1 MNQPAPAPSPPALP
15 VSLAANPKLS
25 SWLKFS
31 SNGQV
36 TISPGKV
43 EIGQGIVTALAQI
56 AADELDIDLSRVQ
69 MIRAS
74 TATSPNEGVTSG
86 SLSIQQSGRALRHAC
101 AEVRRIFL
109 QQAAERLGVDIDA
122 LDIEDG
128 TISGPGN
135 VRTSYWEL
143 AEEVSLDRDATPG
156 VTPKIASRRAL
167 AGNSIQRIDIPDKV
181 LGRPRFIHDQA
192 LAGMLHGR
200 VLRPENARAKL
211 IELKEDGAR
220 AVAGLVAIVRDGSF
234 AGVVSETEHGAEAA
248 LNALRKGA
256 SWSDGEPLPDE
267 NDLASFLKAQPSE
280 STIIDKK
287 TAASP
292 GTAARTIRRQYTRPY
307 IAHASIAPSCA
318 MAQWHGDRVHVW
330 THSQGVYLLRADL
343 ALVLKLPVE
352 NITVEHMEGA
362 GCYGHNAADDVALDA
377 VLLAKAAGGRP
388 VRVQWSRQ
396 GEMSDAPFGAAMA
409 IEIEADLDAQ
419 GEIIDWRHSIWGNGH
434 VARPGRAAQP
444 ALLAGFELAN
454 PFPRMI
460 STNPPQANGG
470 GGDRNSIP
478 LYDFPSWR
486 IESHRLTTMPIRTS
500 ALRTL
505 GGQGN
510 VFAIESILDEI
521 AAERGEDPVAF
532 RLRHLRDERAK
543 DVIRAVA
550 ARAKWKPE
558 KQPGIG
564 HGVGFARY
572 KNTGAYCAAIA
583 EIEGAEEIS
592 VRKLTLAVDVG
603 EAINP
608 DGVINQIEGGAIQ
621 ATSWVLKERVR
632 FDRQRITSTSWTE
645 YPILRFSE
653 VPDVEVEVIQRSGY
667 RPGRRRRGC
676 PWPGYG
682 GHRQRRIRRA
692 RRAGARSADHA
703 RQDHCRD
710 GIDLMSS
717 LNILSGG
724 AAQGLVGSLTPAFK
738 AQTGFDIAGEFGAV
752 GVMADKL
759 RKGTPADIVILTA
772 ALVAKLA
779 EEKLVVATSIAD
791 VGLVETALAVR
802 TGDPLA
808 AVRDAADLRE
818 ALLASDAIF
827 VPDTKAS
834 TAGIHVANVLQQLG
848 IADEVAARLRIFP
861 NGATAMRELA
871 ASEARRPIGCTQ
883 STEIISTK
891 GRNPVRFTAAG
902 LRTCD
907 HVHGRHHGRRR
918 PPATSPGPDRPVDRC
933 RTT

>member
-1 MNQPAPAPSPPALP
+1 MSQQAPAPSPALP

-31 SNGQV
+31 STGQV
-36 TISPGKV
+36 TVSPGKV

-56 AADELDIDLSRVQ
+56 AADELDIDLSRVR
-69 MIRAS
+69 MVRAS
-74 TATSPNEGVTSG
+74 TASSPNEGVTSG
-86 SLSIQQSGRALRHAC
+86 SLSIQQSGRAMRHAC

-109 QQAAERLGVDIDA
+109 QQAAERLGVDADA

-143 AEEVSLDRDATPG
+143 ADDVSLDRDATPD
-156 VTPKIASRRAL
+156 VTPKTASHRTL
-167 AGNSIQRIDIPDKV
+167 AGHSVQRIDIPDKV
-181 LGRPRFIHDQA
+181 FGRTRFIHDQA

-200 VLRPENARAKL
+200 VLRPDTARAEL
-211 IELKEDGAR
+211 TGLKEDGAR
-220 AVAGLVAIVRDGSF
+220 AVAGLVAIVRDGNF
-234 AGVVSETEHGAEAA
+234 AGVVSDTEHGADAA
-248 LNALRKGA
+248 LAALRKGA
-256 SWSDGEPLPDE
+256 SWSDGEPLFDE
-267 NDLASFLKAQPSE
+267 NDLSSFLKAQPAE
-280 STIIDKK
+280 STVINQK
-287 TAASP
+287 TAASSC
-292 GTAARTIRRQYTRPY
+292 TAARTIKRQYTRPY

-318 MAQWHGDRVHVW
+318 MAQWDGDRLHVW

-343 ALVLKLPVE
+343 ALVLRLPVE

-377 VLLAKAAGGRP
+377 ALLAKAASGRP

-444 ALLAGFELAN
+444 ALLAGYELAS
-454 PFPRMI
+454 PFTRMV
-460 STNPPQANGG
+460 STNPPQSNGG
-470 GGDRNSIP
+470 GSDRNSIP

-564 HGVGFARY
+564 HGIGFGRY

-583 EIEGAEEIS
+583 EIEGTEEII

-653 VPDVEVEVIQRSGY
+653 VPDVEVEVIQRSDVD
-667 RPGRRRRGC
+667 P
-676 PWPGYG
+676 
-682 GHRQRRIRRA
+682 
-692 RRAGARSADHA
+692 
-703 RQDHCRD
+703 
-710 GIDLMSS
+710 
-717 LNILSGG
+717 
-724 AAQGLVGSLTPAFK
+724 VG
-738 AQTGFDIAGEFGAV
+738 AGEAAHGPV
-752 GVMADKL
+752 
-759 RKGTPADIVILTA
+759 TA
-772 ALVAKLA
+772 A
-779 EEKLVVATSIAD
+779 IANAVFD
-791 VGLVETALAVR
+791 ALGVR
-802 TGDPLA
+802 
-808 AVRDAADLRE
+808 VRDLPITRDRIIAAME
-818 ALLASDAIF
+818 
-827 VPDTKAS
+827 S
-834 TAGIHVANVLQQLG
+834 T
-848 IADEVAARLRIFP
+848 
-861 NGATAMRELA
+861 
-871 ASEARRPIGCTQ
+871 
-883 STEIISTK
+883 
-891 GRNPVRFTAAG
+891 
-902 LRTCD
+902 
-907 HVHGRHHGRRR
+907 
-918 PPATSPGPDRPVDRC
+918 
-933 RTT
+933 

>member
-1 MNQPAPAPSPPALP
+1 MNQPAPAPSAPTLP

-25 SWLKFS
+25 SWLRFS
-31 SNGQV
+31 SSGEV
-36 TISPGKV
+36 TVSPGKV

-74 TATSPNEGVTSG
+74 TAVSPNEGVTSG

-101 AEVRRIFL
+101 AEVRQIFL
-109 QQAAERLGVDIDA
+109 QQAAERLGVGIDT
-122 LDIEDG
+122 LHIEDG
-128 TISGPGN
+128 IISGPGN

-143 AEEVSLDRDATPG
+143 ADEISLDRNATPG
-156 VTPKIASRRAL
+156 VTPKIATSRTL
-167 AGNSIQRIDIPDKV
+167 AGHSVQRIDIPDKV
-181 LGRPRFIHDQA
+181 LGRPRFIHDLA

-200 VLRPENARAKL
+200 VLRPEHARAKL
-211 IELKEDGAR
+211 RELNEDGAR

-256 SWSDGEPLPDE
+256 TWSDGELLPDE

-280 STIIDKK
+280 STVIGKK

-292 GTAARTIRRQYTRPY
+292 GTVTRTIRRHYTRPY

-318 MAQWHGDRVHVW
+318 IAQWDGDRVHVW

-343 ALVLKLPVE
+343 ALVLKLPVQ
-352 NITVEHMEGA
+352 NITVEHLEGA

-377 VLLAKAAGGRP
+377 VLLAKSAGGRP

-419 GEIIDWRHSIWGNGH
+419 GEIIDWRHSIWSNGH
-434 VARPGRAAQP
+434 AARPGRAAQP
-444 ALLAGFELAN
+444 ALLAAFELEN
-454 PFPRMI
+454 PFPRMV

-470 GGDRNSIP
+470 GGDRNSVP
-478 LYDFPSWR
+478 LYDFPSWH
-486 IESHRLTTMPIRTS
+486 IESHRLTIMPIRTS

-521 AAERGEDPVAF
+521 AAECGEDPVAF

-543 DVIRAVA
+543 DVIRAAA
-550 ARAKWKPE
+550 ARAGWKPE

-564 HGVGFARY
+564 HGIGFGRY

-583 EIEGAEEIS
+583 EIEGAEEIN

-632 FDRQRITSTSWTE
+632 FDRERITSTSWTE

-653 VPDVEVEVIQRSGY
+653 VPDVEVEVIQR
-667 RPGRRRRGC
+667 PDMD
-676 PWPGYG
+676 P
-682 GHRQRRIRRA
+682 
-692 RRAGARSADHA
+692 
-703 RQDHCRD
+703 
-710 GIDLMSS
+710 
-717 LNILSGG
+717 
-724 AAQGLVGSLTPAFK
+724 VG
-738 AQTGFDIAGEFGAV
+738 AGEAAHGPV
-752 GVMADKL
+752 
-759 RKGTPADIVILTA
+759 TA
-772 ALVAKLA
+772 A
-779 EEKLVVATSIAD
+779 IANAVFD
-791 VGLVETALAVR
+791 ALGVR
-802 TGDPLA
+802 
-808 AVRDAADLRE
+808 VRDLPITRDRIIAA
-818 ALLASDAIF
+818 
-827 VPDTKAS
+827 
-834 TAGIHVANVLQQLG
+834 
-848 IADEVAARLRIFP
+848 
-861 NGATAMRELA
+861 MEL
-871 ASEARRPIGCTQ
+871 S
-883 STEIISTK
+883 
-891 GRNPVRFTAAG
+891 
-902 LRTCD
+902 L
-907 HVHGRHHGRRR
+907 
-918 PPATSPGPDRPVDRC
+918 
-933 RTT
+933 

>member
-1 MNQPAPAPSPPALP
+1 MNQQTPAPSPPKLP

-31 SNGQV
+31 STGQV
-36 TISPGKV
+36 IVSPGKV

-56 AADELDIDLSRVQ
+56 AADELDIDLARVQ
-69 MIRAS
+69 MVRAS
-74 TATSPNEGVTSG
+74 TAASPNEGVTSG

-101 AEVRRIFL
+101 AEIRQIFL
-109 QQAAERLGVDIDA
+109 RQAAERLGVDIDA
-122 LDIEDG
+122 LDVEDG

-143 AEEVSLDRDATPG
+143 ADELSLDRDATAG
-156 VTPKIASRRAL
+156 VTPKTATRRAL
-167 AGNSIQRIDIPDKV
+167 AGNSVQRIDIPDKV
-181 LGRPRFIHDQA
+181 FARPRFIHDQV
-192 LAGMLHGR
+192 LEGMLHGR
-200 VLRPENARAKL
+200 VLRPENARARL
-211 IELKEDGAR
+211 IALKEHDAR
-220 AVAGLVAIVRDGSF
+220 AVADLVAIVRDGSF
-234 AGVVSETEHGAEAA
+234 AGVVSATEHGAEMA
-248 LNALRKGA
+248 LLALRKGA
-256 SWSDGEPLPDE
+256 SWSDAEPLPDE
-267 NDLASFLKAQPSE
+267 TDLASFLKAQPSE
-280 STIIDKK
+280 LTIIDQK

-292 GTAARTIRRQYTRPY
+292 GTTARTIRRQYTRPY

-318 MAQWHGDRVHVW
+318 MAQWNGDRVHVW

-409 IEIEADLDAQ
+409 IEIEADLDAK
-419 GEIIDWRHSIWGNGH
+419 GEIIDWRHSIWSNGH
-434 VARPGRAAQP
+434 AARPGRAAQP
-444 ALLAGFELAN
+444 ALLAAFELAD

-486 IESHRLTTMPIRTS
+486 IESHRLTSMPIRTS

-550 ARAKWKPE
+550 RRAKWKPTR
-558 KQPGIG
+558 QTGIG
-564 HGVGFARY
+564 HGIGFARY

-583 EIEGAEEIS
+583 EIESAEEIS

-653 VPDVEVEVIQRSGY
+653 VPDVEVEVIQR
-667 RPGRRRRGC
+667 PE
-676 PWPGYG
+676 
-682 GHRQRRIRRA
+682 
-692 RRAGARSADHA
+692 
-703 RQDHCRD
+703 
-710 GIDLMSS
+710 IDP
-717 LNILSGG
+717 
-724 AAQGLVGSLTPAFK
+724 VG
-738 AQTGFDIAGEFGAV
+738 AGEAAHGPV
-752 GVMADKL
+752 
-759 RKGTPADIVILTA
+759 TA
-772 ALVAKLA
+772 A
-779 EEKLVVATSIAD
+779 IANAVFD
-791 VGLVETALAVR
+791 ALGVR
-802 TGDPLA
+802 
-808 AVRDAADLRE
+808 VRDLPITRDRIIAAME
-818 ALLASDAIF
+818 S
-827 VPDTKAS
+827 S
-834 TAGIHVANVLQQLG
+834 
-848 IADEVAARLRIFP
+848 
-861 NGATAMRELA
+861 
-871 ASEARRPIGCTQ
+871 S
-883 STEIISTK
+883 
-891 GRNPVRFTAAG
+891 
-902 LRTCD
+902 
-907 HVHGRHHGRRR
+907 
-918 PPATSPGPDRPVDRC
+918 
-933 RTT
+933 